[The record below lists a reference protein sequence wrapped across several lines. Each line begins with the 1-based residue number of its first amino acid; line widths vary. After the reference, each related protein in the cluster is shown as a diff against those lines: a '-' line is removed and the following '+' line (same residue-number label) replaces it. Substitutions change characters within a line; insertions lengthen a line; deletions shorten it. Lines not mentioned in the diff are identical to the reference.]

1 MNDTETEF
9 VAFHAV
15 RDREAFLEQDAGRTV
30 ARRMRQR
37 GMEIVPDDVVD
48 HLVQTYGQLRLTF
61 LRAGKLKQANAPVW
75 ILRRVVRDA
84 ARCSRCG
91 EVDQR
96 VLDGGQ
102 VRRVSGQ
109 LVCGG
114 CLEEEQTKR

>member
-1 MNDTETEF
+1 MNESEF
-9 VAFHAV
+9 VAFHAA
-15 RDREAFLEQDAGRTV
+15 RDRAAFLEQDAGRTV
-30 ARRMRQR
+30 ARKMRNR
-37 GMEIVPDDVVD
+37 GLEIVPDDVVD

-61 LRAGKLKQANAPVW
+61 LRSGKTQQANAPVSD
-75 ILRRVVRDA
+75 LRRVVQDA

-102 VRRVSGQ
+102 VRRVAGK

-114 CLEEEQTKR
+114 CLEGEQTKR

>member
-1 MNDTETEF
+1 MSETEF
-9 VAFHAV
+9 VEFHAA
-15 RDREAFLEQDAGRTV
+15 RDREAFLEMDSGRVV
-30 ARRMRQR
+30 ARRMRGR
-37 GMEIVPDDVVD
+37 GLEIVPDDVVD

-61 LRAGKLKQANAPVW
+61 LRAGKMKQANAPVSV
-75 ILRRVVRDA
+75 LRQTVREA

-96 VLDGGQ
+96 ALDGGQ
-102 VRRVSGQ
+102 VQRVSGR

>member
-1 MNDTETEF
+1 VNETEF
-9 VAFHAV
+9 VEFHAV
-15 RDREAFLEQDAGRTV
+15 RDRAAFLEQDAGRVV
-30 ARRMRQR
+30 ARKMRAR
-37 GMEIVPDDVVD
+37 GLEIVPDDVVE

-61 LRAGKLKQANAPVW
+61 RRSGRTEQANAPVSA
-75 ILRRVVRDA
+75 LRDVVREA

-102 VRRVSGQ
+102 VQRVSGR
-109 LVCGG
+109 LICAG